1 MKFILI
7 ILSSLSIITSCNY
20 SKIKKT
26 AAPTTDNPSASIT
39 DSQWL
44 TENLFQAKCASCH
57 NSGRQPGGYK
67 FETEKD
73 LLDNVVKKSI
83 IAGSPSTSSLYK
95 IIESGAMPPRGDKAT
110 ATELSVL
117 ECWITG
123 GATAESTACVQK
135 FGLSGTAKPGGNPGP
150 TAPTT
155 GNGNGSGSDNGG
167 DDNSGDDNSGDDN
180 SGDDNSGDDDN
191 GDDNSGDDNSGD
203 DNGSDDNGSDGN
215 GNDDNGDAGG
225 TDGTGGTDGGVDGGQ
240 TPGMKFSEIQAPIF
254 ATSCVAC
261 HGAESPA
268 AGVNLESMETIK
280 NPPTGP
286 KLVQCGNADA
296 SLLYTI
302 VATDQMPAFSDPL
315 SAELKQKLKSWIN
328 DGCQP

>member
-7 ILSSLSIITSCNY
+7 ILSSLSLITSCNY

-44 TENLFQAKCASCH
+44 TANLFQARCASCH

-83 IAGSPSTSSLYK
+83 TAGSPSTSSLYK

-123 GATAESTACVQK
+123 GMTAESTACVQK
-135 FGLSGTAKPGGNPGP
+135 FGLSGTAKPGENPGP

-155 GNGNGSGSDNGG
+155 GSGTGSGTGSDNRG
-167 DDNSGDDNSGDDN
+167 DDNSGDDD
-180 SGDDNSGDDDN
+180 SGDDDN
-191 GDDNSGDDNSGD
+191 GDDNSGDDDHGGD
-203 DNGSDDNGSDGN
+203 DNGIDGNGN
-215 GNDDNGDAGG
+215 GNDDSVDAGG
-225 TDGTGGTDGGVDGGQ
+225 TGGTGGTDGGVDGGQ

-254 ATSCVAC
+254 TASCVAC
-261 HGAESPA
+261 HGTDSPA

-315 SAELKQKLKSWIN
+315 SAELKQKLKSWIT